1 MTQKDIYEALLKNP
15 LNVEVHIGDLEDLNG
30 KDYIFL
36 DFTTDDI
43 MPSDDKG
50 AYQTFIQ
57 ITCATKNWKDRKTL
71 VKFIKELFNVS
82 ITYET
87 SSSFQYYL
95 ARCSF
100 GCLLYE

>member
-1 MTQKDIYEALLKNP
+1 MTQKEIYEALCKNP
-15 LNVEVHIGDLEDLNG
+15 LGVNVHVGDLDDLNG

-36 DFTTDDI
+36 DFTNDEG
-43 MPSDDKG
+43 MFSDNKAD
-50 AYQTFIQ
+50 YQTFIQ
-57 ITCATKNWKDRKTL
+57 ITCATKDWKNRKIL
-71 VKFIKELFNVS
+71 AKYIKQLFNVS